1 MDYLSLSE
9 TIRFGDALLEA
20 FTPVVIAVFVIGI
33 AYKITSLILFS
44 N

>member
-1 MDYLSLSE
+1 MEDLSLSQV
-9 TIRFGDALLEA
+9 IRFGDALLEA

-33 AYKITSLILFS
+33 AYKITTLILFS

>member
-1 MDYLSLSE
+1 MEYLSLFQA
-9 TIRFGDALLEA
+9 IRFGDALLEA

-33 AYKITSLILFS
+33 AYKVANLILFS